1 MLHRLFVR
9 AQLLAK
15 TERVDSNPLTLT
27 ESEIPSPRANEIRIR
42 ISVCAVCH
50 TDLHICEGEIHPS
63 QMPIV
68 PGHQIVGVVEARGA
82 SASRFEIGTRV
93 GVPWLNW
100 IDPQCKW
107 FGTDRENLC
116 ENIRFTGF
124 DTNGGYAE
132 YICVDENFV
141 YALPNA
147 FDDEH
152 IAPLLCAGVV
162 GYRALR
168 LSEPA
173 RGENIGLF
181 GFGASAHIVLQIA
194 RHWGKRVL
202 VFTRSAAH
210 QEHARELGAEW
221 VGTATDAPPQKLD
234 SAIIFAPVGDLVIR
248 ALELNERGATVVH
261 AGVHSTPIPSFD
273 YALLYH
279 ERTIRSAANSTRR
292 DVAELLQLAAQ
303 IPIQTEITTYPLAD
317 ANRALQDVRHSR
329 LNGAA
334 VLRIEKSSHAFTH

>member
-1 MLHRLFVR
+1 MR
-9 AQLLAK
+9 AQLF
-15 TERVDSNPLTLT
+15 TEPKRVDSNPLTLT
-27 ESEIPSPRANEIRIR
+27 EIETPAPRANEIRVR
-42 ISVCAVCH
+42 ISACGVCR
-50 TDLHICEGEIHPS
+50 TDLHICEGEIQPS

-68 PGHQIVGVVEARGA
+68 PGHQIVGVVETRGA
-82 SASRFEIGTRV
+82 SAARFEIGTRV

-107 FGTDRENLC
+107 FGAERENLC

-132 YICVDENFV
+132 SICVDENFA
-141 YALPNA
+141 YALPDA

-152 IAPLLCAGVV
+152 AAPLLCAGVI

-194 RHWGKRVL
+194 RRWGKRVL

-210 QEHARELGAEW
+210 QQYARALGAEW
-221 VGTATDAPPQKLD
+221 VGNANDAPPQKLD
-234 SAIIFAPVGDLVIR
+234 SAIIFAPVGELVVR
-248 ALELNERGATVVH
+248 ALELSERGATVVD
-261 AGVHSTPIPSFD
+261 AGIHSTPLPSFD
-273 YALLYH
+273 YALLYY

-292 DVAELLQLAAQ
+292 DVAELLELAAQ
-303 IPIQTEITTYPLAD
+303 IPIHTEITTYALAD
-317 ANRALQDVRHSR
+317 ANRALQDVKHSR
-329 LNGAA
+329 VNGAA
-334 VLRIEKSSHAFTH
+334 VLIIQ